1 MAVSSPTGFQNTFQV
16 TLPEGPTKS
25 TYHARRAHKKSRNG
39 CIVCKMR
46 RVKCDERRPGCQR
59 CENYGTACA
68 YPPPPQSVSSATV
81 SPESSRTLGNSPRP
95 LSSGSRSGADP
106 STTLV
111 YLPTAQMAGQI
122 RDAVG
127 SDLAFA
133 PRVMGDFNAVLN
145 MAVSSV
151 SLFIN
156 DTMNTVGSPGIQAV
170 MRREMIH
177 VAFDNPY
184 LLYTVLGCG
193 ILHMNR
199 LSPTPPNESHQL
211 AEAYFWQRALRLY
224 SKALQ
229 QEINERNVSALI
241 SACMLMG
248 ITSLAP
254 QQFSI
259 QDSWVFTGRASDLN
273 WLAIQGGLAI
283 ILKVA
288 GRYVPGSIW
297 GEPFSHSHQE
307 ECKLFRFEIDKGR
320 EGLHPALADLC
331 GITEDTTDQTN
342 LYWYSIKLLTPYLTL
357 PPTEQN
363 AALCATWM
371 GRIEPSFVNM
381 CRVRD
386 PRALVILAWWMG
398 LMCSLSQWQQWV
410 EGRVRQECIAVCIY
424 LEGLGDEDIMPFLEY
439 PATAAGYVLQHD
451 YATGGIPLQPI

>member
-1 MAVSSPTGFQNTFQV
+1 MAASSPTGFQSTFEV
-16 TLPEGPTKS
+16 TLPEGPSKS
-25 TYHARRAHKKSRNG
+25 TYHSRRAHKKSRNG
-39 CIVCKMR
+39 CLVCKTR

-59 CENYGTACA
+59 CQNYGATCV
-68 YPPPPQSVSSATV
+68 YPPLPSSVPSATI
-81 SPESSRTLGNSPRP
+81 SPASSRTLSNSPGT
-95 LSSGSRSGADP
+95 LSVGSRSGGEP
-106 STTLV
+106 SKALV
-111 YLPTAQMAGQI
+111 SLSGAQMVGQI

-133 PRVMGDFNAVLN
+133 PRVMGDFDTVLN
-145 MAVSSV
+145 MAVGSFN
-151 SLFIN
+151 LFIN
-156 DTMNTVGSPGIQAV
+156 DSMNSVGSPRIQAV

-184 LLYTVLGCG
+184 LMYTVLGCG

-199 LSPTPPNESHQL
+199 LSPTPPNEPRQL

-229 QEINERNVSALI
+229 QDVNEKNVSAII
-241 SACMLMG
+241 SACMLIG

-273 WLAIQGGLAI
+273 WLAIQGGLAT
-283 ILKVA
+283 ILKIA
-288 GRYVPGSIW
+288 GKYVPGSIW

-307 ECKLFRFEIDKGR
+307 ECKLFRYEIDKGR
-320 EGLHPALADLC
+320 EGLHSALADLC
-331 GITEDTTDQTN
+331 GITDDTTDKTN
-342 LYWYSIKLLTPYLTL
+342 PYWYSIKLLTPYLAL
-357 PPTEQN
+357 PATEQN

-371 GRIEPSFVNM
+371 GRIEPSFVNL
-381 CRVRD
+381 CRDRD
-386 PRALVILAWWMG
+386 PRALVILSWWMG

-424 LEGLGDEDIMPFLEY
+424 LEGLGDEDILPFLEY

-451 YATGGIPLQPI
+451 YITGGIPL